1 VHARADALPT
11 SFTSLTPEARKMSSK
26 LYFFFMILL
35 AVPLTPYTIGMLT
48 SKLESL
54 YTLRPIGTNIQSI
67 ISDENNLNASSAVI
81 VGKKRDRRLLQK
93 ISHNQ
98 QMRLEALQHQHRKL
112 DELLKENSKSYMDF
126 ASLKRL
132 KTKRLRLKDEIE
144 RICNQFKLQSP
155 NNGSSAHQLLGT
167 GSYSQ
172 VLHGTNLATGRQV
185 AIKIADNHEDL
196 HREYIILD
204 RLKNMKGFV
213 RPHYFGRQDVM
224 NLGCKSVLVMD
235 LLGPSLETLLF
246 ATTLG
251 TRGFSSV
258 TVLLIA
264 RQLIERLLTL
274 QQYGVVHGDLHSGNL
289 LLGLDSHSASASN
302 YNNRTVYLVD
312 FGCAR
317 VAPTNFEESRYKT
330 SYREKLPSIVVD
342 PGSVLGMTGQTE
354 DMSNHHEDS
363 QELDD
368 LKSLVSILFQL
379 YTGCQPSSSIGSDS
393 SVTSF
398 EQMLSSFLPEPL
410 DDDSISCLAMA
421 PSAKLLSEMWGYYQ
435 QSLKNHTKID
445 YNILLTRVDAFLQ
458 EEGSESKK
466 NNYYYDWE
474 IQGLH
479 WSSDDGI
486 LHHKLYED

>member
-1 VHARADALPT
+1 
-11 SFTSLTPEARKMSSK
+11 MS
-26 LYFFFMILL
+26 
-35 AVPLTPYTIGMLT
+35 T

-54 YTLRPIGTNIQSI
+54 YTLRPIGTDIQSI
-67 ISDENNLNASSAVI
+67 ISNESNRNASSAVI
-81 VGKKRDRRLLQK
+81 VGKKKYRRLLQK
-93 ISHNQ
+93 ISNNQ
-98 QMRLEALQHQHRKL
+98 QIRLEALQRQHRKL
-112 DELLKENSKSYMDF
+112 DELLKEKSKSYMDF
-126 ASLKRL
+126 ASIKRL
-132 KTKRLRLKDEIE
+132 KTKRLRLKDEME
-144 RICNQFKLQSP
+144 RIGNQFKLQSP
-155 NNGSSAHQLLGT
+155 NSGSSAHQLLGA

-172 VLHGTNLATGRQV
+172 VLHGTNLATGHQV

-204 RLKNMKGFV
+204 RLKHMKGFA

-246 ATTLG
+246 STTLG
-251 TRGFSSV
+251 TRGFSSL

-274 QQYGVVHGDLHSGNL
+274 QQCGVVHGDLHSGNL
-289 LLGLDSHSASASN
+289 LMGLDSHSASASSC
-302 YNNRTVYLVD
+302 NNRTIYLVD

-317 VAPTNFEESRYKT
+317 LAPTNFEESLSKT
-330 SYREKLPSIVVD
+330 SYRAKLSSKVAYL
-342 PGSVLGMTGQTE
+342 GSVLGITDQTE

-363 QELDD
+363 QESDD
-368 LKSLVSILFQL
+368 LKSLVSILLQL

-393 SVTSF
+393 SIASF
-398 EQMLSSFLPEPL
+398 EQMLSSYLPETL
-410 DDDSISCLAMA
+410 DDDSISCLVMT
-421 PSAKLLSEMWGYYQ
+421 PSAKLLSEIWGYYQ

-445 YNILLTRVDAFLQ
+445 YTILLTRVDAFLQ
-458 EEGSESKK
+458 EEGAEPEK

-486 LHHKLYED
+486 LHHRLYED